1 MCLLM
6 SNPAGAKPVLW
17 LIDTG
22 VEATGAPLSSSRAL
36 IRRCITCTS
45 SSLFLIST
53 SFIRRA
59 KRRSSVDIPTQGSEA
74 G

>member
-22 VEATGAPLSSSRAL
+22 VEATGAPVSSSRAL
-36 IRRCITCTS
+36 IHCKTR
-45 SSLFLIST
+45 
-53 SFIRRA
+53 
-59 KRRSSVDIPTQGSEA
+59 
-74 G
+74 